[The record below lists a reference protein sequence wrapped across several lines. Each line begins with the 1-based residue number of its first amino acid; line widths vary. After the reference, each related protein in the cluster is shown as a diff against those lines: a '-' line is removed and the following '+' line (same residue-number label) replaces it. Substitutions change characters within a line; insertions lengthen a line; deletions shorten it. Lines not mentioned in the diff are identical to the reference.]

1 MTDVSATIEQGSVD
15 DVATRSRWLTRLATA
30 LAILAG
36 FLTVAIVRLGTTG
49 DELFHVGLDV
59 GSVAPVMTTLLF
71 PLVGAL
77 IIQRRPRTRVA
88 WLMIVMGIG
97 LGLGFVTYGYGAIG
111 MPPAPTYPYA
121 FEAIL
126 LSQFFMV
133 PVLAT
138 CTTLLLLLFPTDTLM
153 DARWRWVPV
162 LSIGGLIVFMTGSSL
177 YPGPADA
184 SFPEFANPFALSDDY
199 AALLDAMLVV
209 GNAAML
215 TAAALGAGSLVLRY
229 RRGDRAERAQ
239 IRWIALFGSFV
250 AAAFLVASLQLGPL
264 SDQAWEIGFAF
275 LSCLP
280 IAIGVAVTRYRLY
293 EIDRLINR
301 TLVYGSLTAIL
312 AGVFTAGI
320 GLAQRMFML
329 TTGETSDAAIVL
341 ATLVVA
347 TLYAPLRTRLEAVI
361 DRRFKYEHLEF
372 GAYRDEVTRI
382 LVVLEPKRAADR
394 LVREAVREL
403 EATGGAVVDAADQPI
418 ATAGSWPTAAVVRLP
433 ITGRGPLRAILVGP
447 RVDGRPHDPLT
458 VAQLE
463 DVAGLVASAVGIAG
477 QSASAV
483 SVTGQPASQTR
494 G

>member
-1 MTDVSATIEQGSVD
+1 MTDVSAMIEQGSVHD
-15 DVATRSRWLTRLATA
+15 GATRSRWLTRLATA
-30 LAILAG
+30 LAVVAA
-36 FLTVAIVRLGTTG
+36 FLTVAILRLGTAG
-49 DELFHVGLDV
+49 DERFHVGLDV

-88 WLMIVMGIG
+88 WLMMAMGIG

-111 MPPAPTYPYA
+111 MPPPPVYPYA
-121 FEAIL
+121 LEAIVI
-126 LSQFFMV
+126 SQFFML

-138 CTTLLLLLFPTDTLM
+138 CTTLLLLLFPTDALLGP
-153 DARWRWVPV
+153 RWRWVAV
-162 LSIGGLIVFMTGSSL
+162 LSVAGLVVFMTGSTL
-177 YPGPADA
+177 YPGPLDPN
-184 SFPEFANPFALSDDY
+184 FPDLANPFALSADY
-199 AALLDAMLVV
+199 TALCDALLVV
-209 GNAAML
+209 GNAGML
-215 TAAALGAGSLVLRY
+215 TAVVLGAVSLVLRY
-229 RRGDRAERAQ
+229 RRGDRVEQAQ

-250 AAAFLVASLQLGPL
+250 AAAFIVASLQLGPV
-264 SDQAWEIGFAF
+264 SDRAWEIGFAF

-312 AGVFTAGI
+312 AGIFTAGI
-320 GLAQRMFML
+320 GLAQRMFIA
-329 TTGETSDAAIVL
+329 TTGESSDAAIVL

-347 TLYAPLRTRLEAVI
+347 TLYAPLRKRLEGII

-372 GAYRDEVTRI
+372 GAYREEVVRI
-382 LVVLEPKRAADR
+382 LGVLEPKRAADR

-403 EATGGAVVDAADQPI
+403 EATGGAVVDANDQPVAI
-418 ATAGSWPTAAVVRLP
+418 AGTWPTSAVVRLP
-433 ITGRGPLRAILVGP
+433 ITGRGPLRAVLVGP

-458 VAQLE
+458 VARLE
-463 DVAGLVASAVGIAG
+463 DVAALVASAMGIA
-477 QSASAV
+477 A
-483 SVTGQPASQTR
+483 QPAPETP